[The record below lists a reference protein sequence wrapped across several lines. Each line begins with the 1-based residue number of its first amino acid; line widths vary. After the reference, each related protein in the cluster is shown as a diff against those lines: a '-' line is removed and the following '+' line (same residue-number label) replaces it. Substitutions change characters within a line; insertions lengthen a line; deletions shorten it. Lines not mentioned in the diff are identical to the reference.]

1 MAGIVELKTMLADNP
16 QATEILGNIEATMTQ
31 NTQKVMDLEKQY
43 GTAQEQLTETIQSRD
58 KVKDVIR
65 NELGIEDFTPDA
77 IRNKLSSYGNED
89 AIAARDKQFN
99 ELKATSAQKLDSLN
113 EELRKKDDAINDY
126 KMKLA
131 ISSTDVMG
139 QTKGEHANAML
150 LQWIGED
157 ASFDEQGNIVYK
169 GSGGETL
176 YNENSNPLTLEDR
189 INQIKADPARDFV
202 FQQRFL
208 AGGGAPTEKIVNGPS
223 GAQSGGS
230 YVRATMSF
238 GEKKE
243 YREKYGEEAY
253 NKLPLA

>member
-16 QATEILGNIEATMTQ
+16 QASEILSNIEATMTQ

-43 GTAQEQLTETIQSRD
+43 ATAQEQVTETIQSRD
-58 KVKDVIR
+58 KVKDVVR

-77 IRNKLSSYGNED
+77 IRNKLSSYGNDD

-99 ELKATSAQKLDSLN
+99 ELKASSATKLENFQTEVHGLN
-113 EELRKKDDAINDY
+113 ETINDY
-126 KMKLA
+126 KMRLA

-150 LQWIGED
+150 LGWIGEN
-157 ASFDEQGNIVYK
+157 ASFDETGNIVYK
-169 GSGGETL
+169 GDSGETL

-189 INQIKADPARDFV
+189 INQIKSDPSRDFV

-208 AGGGAPTEKIVNGPS
+208 AGGGAPTEKVVVGPS
-223 GAQSGGS
+223 GSQSGGA
-230 YVRATMSF
+230 YVRSQMSF
-238 GEKKE
+238 DEKKE
-243 YREKYGEEAY
+243 YRAKYGEQSYAA
-253 NKLPLA
+253 LPLA

>member
-1 MAGIVELKTMLADNP
+1 MAGITELKAMLVKDP
-16 QATEILGNIEATMTQ
+16 QATEILNNVEQTMAQ
-31 NTQKVMDLEKQY
+31 NTARTTELEKLY
-43 GTAQEQLTETIQSRD
+43 GTAQDQLTDTIASRD

-77 IRNKLSSYGNED
+77 IRNKLASYGNDD

-99 ELKATSAQKLDSLN
+99 ELKASSATKLDALQQ
-113 EELRKKDDAINDY
+113 ELKQRDSSINDY

-139 QTKGEHANAML
+139 QTKGEHATGML
-150 LQWIGED
+150 LKWIGED

-208 AGGGAPTEKIVNGPS
+208 AGGGAPTEKTITGPS
-223 GAQSGGS
+223 GAVSGGS
-230 YVRATMSF
+230 YVRSKMSF
-238 GEKKE
+238 NEKKE
-243 YREKYGEEAY
+243 YRGKYGEEAY
-253 NKLPLA
+253 ANLPLA